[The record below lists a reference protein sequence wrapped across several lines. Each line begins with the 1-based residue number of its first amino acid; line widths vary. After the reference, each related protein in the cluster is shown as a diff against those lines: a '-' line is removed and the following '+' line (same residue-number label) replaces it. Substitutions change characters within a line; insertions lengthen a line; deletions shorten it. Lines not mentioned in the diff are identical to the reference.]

1 MQSGDFQTKQ
11 TRKRNQADEKSH
23 CLAHRVSAYAS
34 NLAWAAKKG
43 EPVTIAVS
51 FTLADPGDAL
61 AKTPPHSVYVPQA
74 LDGYLNP

>member
-1 MQSGDFQTKQ
+1 M
-11 TRKRNQADEKSH
+11 
-23 CLAHRVSAYAS
+23 SAYAS